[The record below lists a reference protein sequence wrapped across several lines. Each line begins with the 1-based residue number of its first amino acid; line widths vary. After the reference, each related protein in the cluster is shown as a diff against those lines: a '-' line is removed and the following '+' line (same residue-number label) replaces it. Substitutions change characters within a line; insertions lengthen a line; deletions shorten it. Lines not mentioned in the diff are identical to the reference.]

1 MSRYCW
7 PILTPIP
14 HCHTFTHPM
23 TPKSTSHISDPPIFS
38 TLVQKQGQKPPVQI
52 ISQLFAGVFVR
63 GFCQGSLVWKVLF
76 GVVFSIPLLSEYICY
91 NRNVNITLN
100 FMFHMYDIKMYK
112 REVTCF

>member
-38 TLVQKQGQKPPVQI
+38 TLVQKPGQKPPVQI

-63 GFCQGSLVWKVLF
+63 GFCQGYFVWKVLF
-76 GVVFSIPLLSEYICY
+76 GVVFVCSPSVRIHLFQQKVKHHFE
-91 NRNVNITLN
+91 
-100 FMFHMYDIKMYK
+100 FHVSY
-112 REVTCF
+112 VW